1 MELTHNGLWD
11 GAEKTL
17 PASLSSRPCFGRRD
31 PHRRRFFT
39 QFLDHQAYVVFLY
52 LPLCSTC
59 KLIARCWVL
68 LNNLNSL
75 PSSPDALWNQ
85 GASGFSQPCQGPPA
99 GLALL
104 FLEDSSISDVSG
116 LPQTGGQ
123 KPGCGSDLVVLAPKH
138 PGHQFCL
145 GADCSPDSPRSW
157 ALLESVWSSTAGR
170 EGGRRGGREGR
181 RARKRKRELSFS
193 LYLF

>member
-1 MELTHNGLWD
+1 MRAWNWPHNGLWD

-17 PASLSSRPCFGRRD
+17 PASLSSRPHC
-31 PHRRRFFT
+31 RRFFA
-39 QFLDHQAYVVFLY
+39 QFLDHQAYVAFLY

-59 KLIARCWVL
+59 KLIPRCRVP

-75 PSSPDALWNQ
+75 PFLPDALWNQ
-85 GASGFSQPCQGPPA
+85 GAAGFSQLCQGPPA
-99 GLALL
+99 GLALI
-104 FLEDSSISDVSG
+104 FLEDSTISDVFG

-123 KPGCGSDLVVLAPKH
+123 MPGCGSDLVVPAPKH

-145 GADCSPDSPRSW
+145 GAYCSPDSPRGW
-157 ALLESVWSSTAGR
+157 TLLEGVWSSTAGR
-170 EGGRRGGREGR
+170 EGGQRGGREGR